1 MEKTIFTPLRPAWS
15 ADGSLRWVVAALSM
29 ALLLLVGLES
39 GEKEFRLSGEDGQGQ
54 LSAAVQGEI
63 SQGAHTIYIYRCANS
78 PELSFSERLP
88 GRASSDRSRI
98 TYPNSGD
105 QSAQSANAI
114 RGPSKPVSEF
124 CNRFLYA

>member
-39 GEKEFRLSGEDGQGQ
+39 GEKEFRSSGTDGQGQ

-63 SQGAHTIYIYRCANS
+63 VQGAHTIYIYRC
-78 PELSFSERLP
+78 ELGPADLRSERAP
-88 GRASSDRSRI
+88 GKASCERSRLQ
-98 TYPNSGD
+98 YPNSSD
-105 QSAQSANAI
+105 VSARSANAI
-114 RGPSKPVSEF
+114 RGPSF
-124 CNRFLYA
+124 TLLQHIDRFLFA